1 MAGTGSSH
9 APRLARSERIEPPT
23 FAFEARPS
31 MLPAM
36 RGLVIVVGLF
46 AAVVFDI
53 AENHG
58 AWTRWVVSLLVQGL
72 RALGVH

>member
-1 MAGTGSSH
+1 MR
-9 APRLARSERIEPPT
+9 PEKIERLA
-23 FAFEARPS
+23 FAFEAQRS

-58 AWTRWVVSLLVQGL
+58 AWTRWVVSLLMQAL